1 MFTHKITDDNLYADF
16 QEPVEQPIAG
26 QSVARRS
33 VKRTAEATA
42 AVEEEDGNGSSD
54 NGRNL
59 RRSRGAFAAKCFAV
73 HRKESTATS
82 SFHCKDLLGHSRY
95 VETVEFSD
103 DGTLLA
109 SGGLDK
115 IVRLWPIS
123 NKAEVERGHIPI
135 APIEMETRHDSVV
148 YSLAF
153 APDNRRIFSDG
164 SDSKIL
170 IHDVET

>member
-1 MFTHKITDDNLYADF
+1 MTC
-16 QEPVEQPIAG
+16 PVC
-26 QSVARRS
+26 
-33 VKRTAEATA
+33 
-42 AVEEEDGNGSSD
+42 N

-73 HRKESTATS
+73 HRKKSTATS

-123 NKAEVERGHIPI
+123 NKAE
-135 APIEMETRHDSVV
+135 APIEMETSHDSVV

-153 APDNRRIFSDG
+153 ASDNRRLFSGG